1 MTKQAIYM
9 LRHGE
14 STSNVKRVWSFEG
27 ELTKTGIK
35 QCEYW
40 ASYFKDENIAGVYA
54 SSIKRTLQTAEIISR
69 TLKLPVIISDDII
82 EVNGGIFMEKS
93 VDLPQKRAIEQKL
106 YKSWENNMVEKS
118 YPNGESFLDVKLRL
132 ENFLKKL
139 KTSGDILM
147 VSHQLAIAVFL
158 WAFCVNRLKSFSECL
173 IGRAGMVKL
182 ERVSDKSFRL
192 DKFDAKPQIS

>member
-69 TLKLPVIISDDII
+69 TLKLPVITSDDII

-106 YKSWENNMVEKS
+106 YKSWENNMV
-118 YPNGESFLDVKLRL
+118 
-132 ENFLKKL
+132 
-139 KTSGDILM
+139 
-147 VSHQLAIAVFL
+147 
-158 WAFCVNRLKSFSECL
+158 
-173 IGRAGMVKL
+173 
-182 ERVSDKSFRL
+182 
-192 DKFDAKPQIS
+192 